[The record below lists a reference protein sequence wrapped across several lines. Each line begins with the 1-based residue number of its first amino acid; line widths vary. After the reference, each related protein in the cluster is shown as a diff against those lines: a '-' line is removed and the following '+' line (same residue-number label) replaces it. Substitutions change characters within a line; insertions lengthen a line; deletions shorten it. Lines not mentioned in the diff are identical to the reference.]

1 MNAYFYNT
9 DIEIEQFDIVIGA
22 ETDLSIT
29 ENKPY
34 VVREINGLDLI
45 TVKNDEGEIDIY
57 STEWFKKYNGKAVS
71 IWS

>member
-1 MNAYFYNT
+1 MKAFFYDT
-9 DIEIEQFDIVIGA
+9 DIEISEFDIVLGS
-22 ETDLSIT
+22 ETDLNIT

-34 VVREINGLDLI
+34 VVREINWVDLI
-45 TVKNDEGEIDIY
+45 TVKNDKGEIDIY

>member
-1 MNAYFYNT
+1 MKAFFYNT
-9 DIEIEQFDIVIGA
+9 NIEIDKFDIVLGS
-22 ETDLSIT
+22 ETDLNIT

-45 TVKNDEGEIDIY
+45 TVMNDVGEIDIY

-71 IWS
+71 VWS

>member
-9 DIEIEQFDIVIGA
+9 NTEIKEFDIVLGA
-22 ETDLSIT
+22 DTDLNIT

-34 VVREINGLDLI
+34 TVREINGLDLI
-45 TVKNDEGEIDIY
+45 TVENDEGEIDVY
-57 STEWFKKYNGKAVS
+57 STEWFKQYKGKAVS